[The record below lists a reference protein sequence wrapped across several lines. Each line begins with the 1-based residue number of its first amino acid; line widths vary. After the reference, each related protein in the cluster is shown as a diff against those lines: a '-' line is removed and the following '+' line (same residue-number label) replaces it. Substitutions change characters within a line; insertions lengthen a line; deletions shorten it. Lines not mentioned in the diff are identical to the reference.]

1 MSSSTSHIPPRN
13 SMLSRFVGAI
23 LASVFTLGG
32 AIADAQAQ
40 VGQTSSSNR
49 GIQPLVTSQLFLADA
64 SLCEVSWNNYL
75 SGPCPPGWSYHD
87 RSWVSTV
94 WAVSVTNPNKSAT
107 ALNVQARVIL
117 LDVAGREVMNK
128 VIQVAARLSPGQTTW
143 LAPTGSILLD
153 GNQFEVAAD
162 EGRGFAV
169 SGSVTVLNHSWGRN
183 STANTVRVPLVL
195 WVSPQCQNNV
205 ENGNCNLVQAGRA
218 VLPKPWKYHSANQ
231 TVIFFG
237 SDGSPIAGVR
247 LNDGLAASITNGKLP
262 LIGVFGDGRISVLLG
277 VPKSFASRI
286 AAVQLFISR

>member
-1 MSSSTSHIPPRN
+1 
-13 SMLSRFVGAI
+13 MLSRFVGAI

-32 AIADAQAQ
+32 AITDAQGQ

-64 SLCEVSWNNYL
+64 SLCEVSADNYQ
-75 SGPCPPGWSYHD
+75 SGPCPPGWAYYD

-117 LDVAGREVMNK
+117 LDAAGREVMNK
-128 VIQVAARLSPGQTTW
+128 VFQVAARLSPGQTTW
-143 LAPTGSILLD
+143 LAPTGSKLLG

-169 SGSVTVLNHSWGRN
+169 SGSVTVLNHGWGRK
-183 STANTVRVPLVL
+183 STAKTVRVPLKL
-195 WVSPQCQNNV
+195 WVSPQCQNNI
-205 ENGNCNLVQAGRA
+205 ENGGCNLVQAGGA
-218 VLPKPWKYHSANQ
+218 VLPKPWKYHSAYQ

-237 SDGSPIAGVR
+237 GDGSPIAGVR

-262 LIGVFGDGRISVLLG
+262 LIGVYADGLISVVLG